1 MHLRKGMW
9 HFELTQSVFPQV
21 FAAQNLPRLL
31 RVLWV
36 MGWWSGVLFF
46 CDAVVIVFAF

>member
-1 MHLRKGMW
+1 MW
-9 HFELTQSVFPQV
+9 QFELAQSIFLQA
-21 FAAQNLPRLL
+21 FAAQNLLRLF

-46 CDAVVIVFAF
+46 CDAMVIVFAF